1 MPHSFLDSILFA
13 LIPAIFLL
21 IGAAIASL
29 FTPSKMI
36 KSLVQHFAS
45 GVVFAVVAVELIP
58 HMLTGEATWTISF
71 GFILGVGLVLGLHSF
86 AHKIREKKWRTKLP
100 LSMTSAIGIDLFLD
114 GLLIGLAFL
123 AGQSSGAFVAI
134 SLSACAFFLA
144 FALMGK
150 LKRLHFIPKWGLMI
164 ALALLLPLG
173 AAFGELFVMALPAE
187 WFYEAL
193 AFGIAA
199 LLYLALEELFLD
211 AHEEVHG
218 GWICSG
224 FFLGFLAIL
233 LMKIA

>member
-1 MPHSFLDSILFA
+1 MPHTFLDSILFA
-13 LIPAIFLL
+13 LLPAIFLL

-29 FTPSKMI
+29 FTPNKVI

-45 GVVFAVVAVELIP
+45 GVVFAAVAVELIP

-71 GFILGVGLVLGLHSF
+71 GFILGILLVLGLHNLS
-86 AHKIREKKWRTKLP
+86 HKIKEKRWRAKLP
-100 LSMTSAIGIDLFLD
+100 YSMTAAIGIDLFLD
-114 GLLIGLAFL
+114 GLLIGFAFI
-123 AGQSSGAFVAI
+123 AGPSAGALVAI

-150 LKRLHFIPKWGLMI
+150 VKRLHLLPRWGLMI
-164 ALALLLPLG
+164 FLAVLLPLG

-199 LLYLALEELFLD
+199 LLYLAFEELFLD
-211 AHEEVHG
+211 AHEEIHG

-224 FFLGFLAIL
+224 FFLGFLVIL